1 MKQALLA
8 GAVVAASLFTSSANA
23 QMVVV
28 HGRGPAQ
35 DCYVAAARG
44 DSDRGSIAVCDLALN
59 HDFLTRQ
66 DRAATHVN
74 RGVLYLRRGAD
85 ARALSNFNDA
95 VAINPSVGEAHLMRG
110 IALLQLG
117 RLGEANDAITQAI
130 SLNVVR
136 PERAY
141 YYRGAANEEAGNT
154 HAAYADYRRA
164 ADLAP
169 GWRSPQTE
177 LARFQVRRN

>member
-1 MKQALLA
+1 MKQALLV
-8 GAVVAASLFTSSANA
+8 GAVIAASIFATSANA
-23 QMVVV
+23 QMIVV

-35 DCYVAAARG
+35 DCYRAAARG
-44 DSDRGSIAVCDLALN
+44 DNDRASVAVCDLALN
-59 HDFLTRQ
+59 HDFLTRA

-85 ARALSNFNDA
+85 ARALSDFNHS

-117 RLGEANDAITQAI
+117 RVGEANEALTHAI
-130 SLNVVR
+130 SLNVVS
-136 PERAY
+136 PQRAY
-141 YYRGAANEEAGNT
+141 YFRGAANEEAGNA

-177 LARFQVRRN
+177 LARFQVRNN

>member
-1 MKQALLA
+1 MRKTLLA
-8 GAVVAASLFTSSANA
+8 GAFIAASFFATSANA
-23 QMVVV
+23 QSVVV

-35 DCYVAAARG
+35 DCYAAAARG
-44 DSDRGSIAVCDLALN
+44 DSDRASIALCDLALN
-59 HDFLTRQ
+59 HDFLTRE

-85 ARALSNFNDA
+85 QRALSDFNSS
-95 VAINPSVGEAHLMRG
+95 VAINPSVGEGHLMRG

-117 RLGEANDAITQAI
+117 RLDEATQALTHAI
-130 SLNVVR
+130 SLNVTR

-141 YYRGAANEEAGNT
+141 YYRGAANEEAGRA
-154 HAAYADYRRA
+154 HAAYVDYRHA